1 MALLR
6 LLFVLLIILAGEISG
21 ISFLAAQGLPGQPSH
36 SVFDDVQIGI
46 EPVAEGIF
54 MLTGEGGNIGVSVG
68 ADGVFLIDDQF
79 APLTDKIIKSIETIS
94 SEPIKFLF
102 NTHWHTDH
110 TGGNEN
116 LGKAGV
122 LIVAHDNVR
131 IRMSTEQFQAYFNR
145 VVPPSPDVALPV
157 VTFSEAVTFHVNGEE
172 IYAFLVPPAHT
183 DGDSVIHFRKADVIH
198 TGDLFTNGGYP
209 FIGLSSGGTLD
220 GMVRAASIL
229 LGIVGPDTKIIPG
242 HGPLAGLQEL
252 RNYQNMLRTI
262 RDRVKEMVD
271 AGKTAGEIIQA
282 KPTKEFDA
290 SHRGGF
296 LTPEEFTRL
305 AYDSFNRD

>member
-6 LLFVLLIILAGEISG
+6 LLFVLLIILAGGS
-21 ISFLAAQGLPGQPSH
+21 SAVWLSAQGLPGQPSH
-36 SVFDDVQIGI
+36 SFFDDVQIGI

-68 ADGVFLIDDQF
+68 DDGVFLIDDQF
-79 APLTDKIIKSIETIS
+79 APLTDKIIESIETIS

-172 IYAFLVPPAHT
+172 IYAFQVPPAHT

-271 AGKTAGEIIQA
+271 AGKTADEVIQA

-290 SHRGGF
+290 SHGGGF

-305 AYDSFNRD
+305 AYDSLNGD

>member
-1 MALLR
+1 MLLSIRMVSFR
-6 LLFVLLIILAGEISG
+6 LFNHKYVNG
-21 ISFLAAQGLPGQPSH
+21 
-36 SVFDDVQIGI
+36 GI
-46 EPVAEGIF
+46 EYTPIE
-54 MLTGEGGNIGVSVG
+54 S
-68 ADGVFLIDDQF
+68 
-79 APLTDKIIKSIETIS
+79 IKTIS

-172 IYAFLVPPAHT
+172 IYAFQVPPAHT

-220 GMVRAASIL
+220 GMIRAANIL
-229 LGIVGPDTKIIPG
+229 LGIVGSDTKIIPG

-262 RDRVKEMVD
+262 RDRVKKMVD
-271 AGKTAGEIIQA
+271 AGKTADEVIKA

-290 SHRGGF
+290 SHKGGF